1 MKNLKKLPTPLKVFI
16 TISITMLLLFLTWLV
31 MMPFQ
36 FIYEFSDHVWDIIT
50 IITGSIYLI
59 TTGYFMFSNS
69 NNRL

>member
-1 MKNLKKLPTPLKVFI
+1 MKNLKRLPTPLKVFV

-36 FIYEFSDHVWDIIT
+36 LIYEFSDHVWDIIT

-59 TTGYFMFSNS
+59 TTSYFMF
-69 NNRL
+69 NNKISR